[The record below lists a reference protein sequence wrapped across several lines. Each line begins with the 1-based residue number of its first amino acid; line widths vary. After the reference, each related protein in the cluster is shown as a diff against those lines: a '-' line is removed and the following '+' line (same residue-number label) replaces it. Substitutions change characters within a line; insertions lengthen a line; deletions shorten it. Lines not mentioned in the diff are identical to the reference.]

1 MRPQS
6 KVAFPMADP
15 GPVPEAV
22 RNKRSVRYLEEQAS
36 QHTLSIVIGAV
47 FVATLFFFVLM
58 SMLGSPSS
66 DQQVGQ
72 SAERPSSS
80 APNSGGR

>member
-1 MRPQS
+1 
-6 KVAFPMADP
+6 MAER

-22 RNKRSVRYLEEQAS
+22 RNERSVQHLEEQAS
-36 QHTLSIVIGAV
+36 QHTQSIIIGVV

-66 DQQVGQ
+66 HQQVGK
-72 SAERPSSS
+72 SIERPSSS
-80 APNSGGR
+80 APNWVAADGYL

>member
-1 MRPQS
+1 MTER
-6 KVAFPMADP
+6 

-22 RNKRSVRYLEEQAS
+22 RNERSVRYREDQAS
-36 QHTLSIVIGAV
+36 QHTLSIVIGAAI
-47 FVATLFFFVLM
+47 VATLFFFVLM

-66 DQQVGQ
+66 NQQVGK
-72 SAERPSSS
+72 SIERPSSS